1 MSAIKSEGGKM
12 VNTTWMGLQ
21 STAGSLQSLCWGA
34 SACGGIVSAY
44 WSGALIES
52 LGVRGIFLLTSAF
65 PLLLC
70 GAALL
75 VNEDRTSVPGAPS
88 RLLGTLP

>member
-1 MSAIKSEGGKM
+1 MTFSVVLPACA
-12 VNTTWMGLQ
+12 Q

-75 VNEDRTSVPGAPS
+75 VKEDRALVPSAPQGQQGAIPCHV
-88 RLLGTLP
+88 LE